1 MFGTRDEVYAALMEI
16 EPMTNVTEFPGNP
29 AAAEFR
35 KRDDHGRE
43 MFFYCATY
51 AYQGGDWSIE
61 FWAYS
66 MPDALDR
73 IAAMRESVGTTGCFQ
88 ILERIDG

>member
-1 MFGTRDEVYAALMEI
+1 MSD
-16 EPMTNVTEFPGNP
+16 NVKPFPGNP

-35 KRDDHGRE
+35 MRDDHGRE
-43 MFFYCATY
+43 MFFYVAEY
-51 AYQGGDWSIE
+51 AFQDAKWSVE

-66 MPDALDR
+66 MGDALDR
-73 IAAMRESVGTTGCFQ
+73 VAAMRESVGVSGVAQ